1 METLFRP
8 AVDEQDPFEDMTPKQ
23 IRAYEA
29 SRLRLIKTL
38 DRYDAY
44 ILRCPVRVK
53 AYIDKHPLTRKNIDF
68 FVAYTLIY
76 KEELQSLFKRTYQ
89 VTIRAYQYQKRMEAA
104 ARMLREGRW
113 TLKAIASRC
122 GYRNVNNF
130 SRAFKKKMKLT
141 PTQYLNR
148 K

>member
-104 ARMLREGRW
+104 RQNVTGRQMDPKGDSKPLRLSKRQQ
-113 TLKAIASRC
+113 L
-122 GYRNVNNF
+122 
-130 SRAFKKKMKLT
+130 
-141 PTQYLNR
+141 
-148 K
+148 